1 VKGKPLRA
9 RGIGIRWRSTIASAV
24 ALALT
29 AAAFAVALSAAAD
42 SRRYSGELSRQLVPA
57 AAAADDL
64 LRLFAAQ
71 QTTLRDAVT
80 SGSAAGLSALRDE
93 GAQFARV
100 QAQLA
105 RLTAGDQPLT
115 ARLRATGAA
124 YRAWQAGVAAP
135 QAAAL
140 ARRDAAAA
148 RARQADITRTSLLSL
163 AVRTSALGL
172 TAQVISEQQQVTD
185 ALDRVHAT
193 LLASLI
199 AMIVV
204 VALTAAEIITGV
216 WRGLLRPVGT
226 LNKAVA
232 AVAEGQYHR
241 AIPAVGPPE
250 LAEMSRGI
258 ERMRTRLVAALHERE
273 RAEETQRSLFDLA
286 PDAMVAVARDGL
298 IAMANAR
305 AVQVFGYPADDLIG
319 RSAQTLVPAKWRE
332 QFSAE
337 TVGYFAG
344 GRSRPA
350 GQEVKAFG
358 LRRDGGT
365 FPAEVRLS
373 WLPTEQGTL
382 IVAAIRD
389 VSERLALAAERERL
403 RAAAEREQFQRR
415 LSQSRR
421 LESLGQLV
429 GGVAHDFNNLLSV
442 IAGYADFTAEQ
453 LADLASA
460 GDGSLEPVRADVGQ
474 IQAAAQQAIR
484 VTRQLLVFAR
494 GEAAAEREV
503 LDLNEVV
510 KSAGE
515 LLRRSLGEQVELVVA
530 ADPGLWRVAAD
541 QGQLEQVLVNLAV
554 NARDAMPGGGRLT
567 IGTGNA
573 EVDAAYA
580 AQRPGLEPG
589 RYCRLTVS
597 DTGTGMDA
605 ATIERVFEPFFST
618 KPRGRG
624 TGLGLATVY
633 GIVSGLGGTIDIYS
647 EQGLGTTMSVL
658 LPVTGQD
665 VSGPDTTGAAAP
677 EPAGDPRGHGERIL
691 LVEDEEGL
699 RTMASRL
706 LDRNGYQVR
715 AAAGGADAVRLAQD
729 PAQRV
734 DLLVTDMIMPGMLG
748 NEVAARVRAARP
760 RLPVLF
766 VSGYAE
772 QVLDYHGIPAPDVD
786 VDIVQKP
793 FTEAVLLSRVR
804 RALDRAAAHRAELPG
819 ARPLAYGRERCGRPP
834 PAGRIAGT
842 HSLVTRPCSA
852 VSSSMMAKA
861 AATRPGESTTIVT
874 AGTRLPS
881 CSSRS
886 PCGAWSPWKPH
897 MPRCVVAPLIPA
909 ARSRRT
915 IARWTGW
922 PSCRAA
928 SDV

>member
-1 VKGKPLRA
+1 M
-9 RGIGIRWRSTIASAV
+9 
-24 ALALT
+24 
-29 AAAFAVALSAAAD
+29 
-42 SRRYSGELSRQLVPA
+42 
-57 AAAADDL
+57 
-64 LRLFAAQ
+64 
-71 QTTLRDAVT
+71 
-80 SGSAAGLSALRDE
+80 
-93 GAQFARV
+93 
-100 QAQLA
+100 
-105 RLTAGDQPLT
+105 
-115 ARLRATGAA
+115 
-124 YRAWQAGVAAP
+124 
-135 QAAAL
+135 
-140 ARRDAAAA
+140 
-148 RARQADITRTSLLSL
+148 
-163 AVRTSALGL
+163 RTSALGL

-199 AMIVV
+199 AMVVV
-204 VALTAAEIITGV
+204 VALIAAEIITGV

-232 AVAEGQYHR
+232 AVAEGRYHR
-241 AIPAVGPPE
+241 AIPEVGPPE

-319 RSAQTLVPAKWRE
+319 RPAQTLVPAKWRGRIA
-332 QFSAE
+332 AE
-337 TVGYFAG
+337 TAGYFAG

-658 LPVTGQD
+658 LPVSGQD
-665 VSGPDTTGAAAP
+665 AAATAP
-677 EPAGDPRGHGERIL
+677 RPRPATCAGTASDPAGRGRG
-691 LVEDEEGL
+691 GL

-706 LDRNGYQVR
+706 LTRNGYQVR

-734 DLLVTDMIMPGMLG
+734 DLLVTDMVMPEMLG

-772 QVLDYHGIPAPDVD
+772 QVLDFHGIPAPD
-786 VDIVQKP
+786 
-793 FTEAVLLSRVR
+793 
-804 RALDRAAAHRAELPG
+804 
-819 ARPLAYGRERCGRPP
+819 
-834 PAGRIAGT
+834 
-842 HSLVTRPCSA
+842 
-852 VSSSMMAKA
+852 
-861 AATRPGESTTIVT
+861 ATST
-874 AGTRLPS
+874 S
-881 CSSRS
+881 CRSRS
-886 PCGAWSPWKPH
+886 PRRSCSAGYG
-897 MPRCVVAPLIPA
+897 
-909 ARSRRT
+909 ARSTGPPRQGRRCRRT
-915 IARWTGW
+915 
-922 PSCRAA
+922 RAPPRTRNRRR
-928 SDV
+928 DYPK